1 MKKLFAG
8 LLAVAMLAALLA
20 GCSGGASS
28 PAASQSTGGDAPT
41 EPAGTDKLVIWSYMN
56 EGEPVSTWEQSIV
69 DKYSSEHPDVEVEV
83 VFCGREIATQFQT
96 KLNDRDAADFPDII
110 IQNTGVL
117 MALAKDGLFKPLDEA
132 FATPAYDQDKPWG
145 ETFIPNLIESMKVDG
160 VNYFVPESMYTH
172 GFFYD
177 AAMFRELGIEP
188 PATWDELVAVCE
200 TLKANGIAPVT
211 LDGTTDLYNEWWFI
225 RFAERLAGMDA
236 LHSAATGKSKFADD
250 PGFLKAA
257 EYVAYFSG
265 HGYFQ
270 EGASGSVFPAAQA
283 LFTQGKAGML
293 FCGAWIPTEMASQT
307 PPEMEMRMFA
317 LPEVPDSVSAH
328 HEEIWA
334 NVAAITADG
343 KNTQNAIDFL
353 KTFSSMGVQEAL
365 TALKQPSPLVG
376 GPSTPELSQV
386 ESIVSSATTLSGN
399 YGDLTQYGDWF
410 VNVLGPISTQLIN
423 GAITP
428 EEFIAQLDSGTAE
441 YTG

>member
-1 MKKLFAG
+1 MKKRFAG
-8 LLAVAMLAALLA
+8 LLMTMLLMALLA
-20 GCSGGASS
+20 SCAK
-28 PAASQSTGGDAPT
+28 DAPT
-41 EPAGTDKLVIWSYMN
+41 PTASQPLGGTSQPSGSSTDKLVIWTYMN
-56 EGEPVSTWEQSIV
+56 EGEPISIWEQSIV
-69 DKYSSEHPDVEVEV
+69 DKYASEHSNVEVEI

-110 IQNTGVL
+110 IQNTGIL
-117 MALAKDGLFKPLDEA
+117 MSLAKDGLFVPLDEA
-132 FATPAYDQDKPWG
+132 FTTPAYDQDKTWG
-145 ETFIPNLIESMKVDG
+145 ETFISNLLESMKVDG

-177 AAMFRELGIEP
+177 AAMFRNLNVEP
-188 PATWDELVAVCE
+188 PATWDELVELCE
-200 TLKANGIAPVT
+200 TLKANGITPVP

-225 RFAERLAGMDA
+225 RFAERLVDMDTI
-236 LHSAATGKSKFADD
+236 HSAATGQSKFADE

-257 EYVAYFSG
+257 EYVAYFNE

-270 EGASGSVFPAAQA
+270 DGASGSVFPAAQA

-307 PPEMEMRMFA
+307 PPDMEMRMFA
-317 LPEVPDSVSAH
+317 LPEIPDSVSAH

-334 NVAAITADG
+334 NVAAVTVDG

-353 KTFSSMGVQEAL
+353 KIFSSMGVQETL

-386 ESIVSSATTLSGN
+386 ELIVNNATTLSGN

-410 VNVLGPISTQLIN
+410 VNVLGPLSTQLIN

-428 EEFIAQLDSGTAE
+428 EDFIAKLDSGTAD
-441 YTG
+441 YNG